1 MSIGEV
7 PINPGDVG
15 VVSILL
21 LLFVLLTTDSLV
33 TGKRLRRAEARA
45 DRLEERIWALMDAAS
60 VAITAAE
67 VSNEAIR
74 RIPVVEDDDDV
85 SAGVS

>member
-1 MSIGEV
+1 MSIGGV
-7 PINPGDVG
+7 PINLGDVG

-85 SAGVS
+85 SEGVS

>member
-1 MSIGEV
+1 MQVEFIAKGVGPANYIGEGWAGLMV
-7 PINPGDVG
+7 FPIPD
-15 VVSILL
+15 
-21 LLFVLLTTDSLV
+21 LV

-85 SAGVS
+85 SEGVS

>member
-1 MSIGEV
+1 MSIGGV

>member
-1 MSIGEV
+1 MSIGGV

-85 SAGVS
+85 PEGVS

>member
-1 MSIGEV
+1 MSIGGV

-21 LLFVLLTTDSLV
+21 LLFALLTTDSLV

-45 DRLEERIWALMDAAS
+45 DRLEKRIWALMDAAS

>member
-1 MSIGEV
+1 MSVGGF

-85 SAGVS
+85 SEGVS

>member
-1 MSIGEV
+1 MSIGGV

-85 SAGVS
+85 SEGVS